1 MFKMQ
6 VLVIPRLQPNQ
17 HLFCTHLRAK
27 VCIVCS
33 ATCLNCYNVFFC
45 WYLSIFCVFSN
56 RFQHLFGTRLLKL
69 KKKSKKHLWKPLRK
83 NTHIISLSL
92 FMDLSESLALAC
104 PCFIWHLLCYG
115 SLLRNSFFHHHP
127 QSFAQRTV
135 PGWPCALSRPPAPCA
150 SPILLQPGWNRSPGE
165 NLGQLKDSYLKI
177 FSGWGVTMRN
187 LMNMTIL
194 RISIMALD
202 GIRVLEDI
210 FSSYN

>member
-83 NTHIISLSL
+83 NTLS
-92 FMDLSESLALAC
+92 MDLSESLALAC

-150 SPILLQPGWNRSPGE
+150 SPILL
-165 NLGQLKDSYLKI
+165 
-177 FSGWGVTMRN
+177 SGVWTSGVGVSGVWTSCVCVSKWCVCVWVSGVCVWVSKCVCVWVSGMC
-187 LMNMTIL
+187 
-194 RISIMALD
+194 
-202 GIRVLEDI
+202 VCE
-210 FSSYN
+210 

>member
-6 VLVIPRLQPNQ
+6 VLRCV
-17 HLFCTHLRAK
+17 LFAQRR
-27 VCIVCS
+27 VWIVT
-33 ATCLNCYNVFFC
+33 A
-45 WYLSIFCVFSN
+45 LSSVGLHRFSVFSN
-56 RFQHLFGTRLLKL
+56 RFQHLVRTHLSKPNLKTSM
-69 KKKSKKHLWKPLRK
+69 KTIEKKH
-83 NTHIISLSL
+83 THTHNLSLSPS
-92 FMDLSESLALAC
+92 MALSESLALAC
-104 PCFIWHLLCYG
+104 PCFIRHLLCYG
-115 SLLRNSFFHHHP
+115 SLLRNSFLHHHP
-127 QSFAQRTV
+127 QPFAQRTA

-202 GIRVLEDI
+202 GIRVLEDT